1 MSTVCMLVIASAQRE
16 IVRRLRVLPDPARGV
31 HDQLQLAPLILLA
44 QQDAVLRRREPA
56 LRADRKVLERYVAA
70 RLPNAA
76 KQVLPRPERPP
87 RAADP
92 AQHHPPLARHQAPR

>member
-44 QQDAVLRRREPA
+44 QQVAVLRRREPA

-70 RLPNAA
+70 RLLDAA
-76 KQVLPRPERPP
+76 NQLILGLERPQL
-87 RAADP
+87 AADE
-92 AQHHPPLARHQAPR
+92 AENDRLR